1 MLVHRSR
8 ERSERWRRWII
19 AGIALTAG
27 TVLSA
32 RQSATF
38 RKATEI
44 VPVHVTVRTNGG
56 EIVRGLTAKDFE
68 VFDNGSRRE
77 ILTFSS
83 DPLPVSVAILLDR
96 SGSLDMYAHQVARA
110 GDAFLDHLLPGDRV
124 SVQTL
129 ATDCQPLTTDFSLVR
144 RAAAPCRQR
153 RRRSAAVHGSRC
165 RRAQRAWTVGLPQ
178 RQPHCCASTQARQS
192 CRNVV
197 ASVESDVSS
206 ASSEPTVSRRRTA
219 SVPKC

>member
-68 VFDNGSRRE
+68 VFDNGLRRE
-77 ILTFSS
+77 ILPFSS

-96 SGSLDMYAHQVARA
+96 SPSLDMYTYQSPEPATLSSITSCRA
-110 GDAFLDHLLPGDRV
+110 TA
-124 SVQTL
+124 
-129 ATDCQPLTTDFSLVR
+129 
-144 RAAAPCRQR
+144 
-153 RRRSAAVHGSRC
+153 SRC
-165 RRAQRAWTVGLPQ
+165 RRWPPTANRSRPISAWCVARLPRVYPVDPGSPIWAGLD
-178 RQPHCCASTQARQS
+178 R
-192 CRNVV
+192 
-197 ASVESDVSS
+197 
-206 ASSEPTVSRRRTA
+206 TVSLFPDTSA
-219 SVPKC
+219 AAVP